1 MSAQREPNRTR
12 RAALSALAGACFA
25 PLGAAAQSPSA
36 GAYPD
41 RPVRMVVPFSVGG
54 GTDVVARIVAR
65 SLSERLGQPVVV
77 DNRAGAGSTLGTG
90 AVAKSAPDGHTLLFA
105 SASHAFS
112 PTVYRKLAYSQ
123 DDFAAIAVV
132 NTTPLMLVAHPSV
145 PAKDLQAF
153 VALLKANPGRFNF
166 GSSGK
171 GTTLH
176 MAAELFNTMAGVSA
190 VHVPYKGEAP
200 AMTDLLGGQVQYMVN
215 QASSVVSHVRSGR
228 LVGLG
233 VTTPRRLATITEVPT
248 IAEAGVPGF
257 AAYGWNVILAPR
269 DTPRDV
275 VALLNRQINAVIA
288 SRDVKERFD
297 ELGLAVLDPTTPESA
312 TAFVAAETAKWAP
325 IIRAAGVQED

>member
-1 MSAQREPNRTR
+1 MRGLLKSIW
-12 RAALSALAGACFA
+12 
-25 PLGAAAQSPSA
+25 AAATLIAAVTPAWAQ

-41 RPVRMVVPFSVGG
+41 KPIRLVVPFSVGG
-54 GTDVVARIVAR
+54 GTDVVARVVAKA
-65 SLSERLGQPVVV
+65 LSDRLGQPIIVE
-77 DNRAGAGSTLGTG
+77 NRAGAGSTIGTG
-90 AVAKSAPDGHTLLFA
+90 QVAKSAADGYTLLFA

-132 NTTPLMLVAHPSV
+132 NTTPLLLAAHPSV
-145 PAKDLQAF
+145 PAKNLREF
-153 VALLKANPGRFNF
+153 LALLKANPGKFNY

-176 MAAELFNTMAGVSA
+176 MAAELFNTMAGVDV

-200 AMTDLLGGQVQYMVN
+200 AMTDLLGGQIAFMVN
-215 QASSVVSHVRSGR
+215 QASSVVPLIKSGK
-228 LVGLG
+228 LNGLG
-233 VTTPRRLATITEVPT
+233 VTTPKRLATAPEIPT

-257 AAYGWNVILAPR
+257 AAYGWNVILAPKG
-269 DTPRDV
+269 TPREV
-275 VALLNRQINAVIA
+275 ITLLNRQINAVIA
-288 SRDVKERFD
+288 SPEVKAKFD
-297 ELGLAVLDPTTPESA
+297 ELGLDVLDPTTPDSA

>member
-1 MSAQREPNRTR
+1 MEPNHGR
-12 RAALSALAGACFA
+12 RAALSALST
-25 PLGAAAQSPSA
+25 LGLLPIAAAAQSAS
-36 GAYPD
+36 GSAYPD
-41 RPVRMVVPFSVGG
+41 RPIRLVVPFSVGG
-54 GTDVVARIVAR
+54 GTDVVARIVAK
-65 SLSERLGQPVVV
+65 SLSDRIGQPVVV
-77 DNRAGAGSTLGTG
+77 ENRAGAGSTLGTG
-90 AVAKSAPDGHTLLFA
+90 AVAKSAADGYTLLFA

-112 PTVYRKLAYSQ
+112 PTVYRKLPYSQ
-123 DDFAAIAVV
+123 EDFAAIAVV

-145 PAKDLQAF
+145 PAKDLKTF
-153 VALLKANPGRFNF
+153 VSLLKASPGKYNF

-215 QASSVVSHVRSGR
+215 QASSVVAHVRSGR

-233 VTTPRRLATITEVPT
+233 VTTPKRLATIAEVPT

-269 DTPRDV
+269 EAPREV

-288 SRDVKERFD
+288 SREVRERFD
-297 ELGLAVLDPTTPESA
+297 ELGLAVLDPSTPDSA

>member
-1 MSAQREPNRTR
+1 MEPDQGR
-12 RAALSALAGACFA
+12 RAALSALGLLGLAPIGA
-25 PLGAAAQSPSA
+25 LAQSA
-36 GAYPD
+36 AGGAYPD
-41 RPVRMVVPFSVGG
+41 RPVRLIVPFSVGG

-65 SLSERLGQPVVV
+65 SLSDRIGQPVVV
-77 DNRAGAGSTLGTG
+77 ENRAGAGSTLGTG
-90 AVAKSAPDGHTLLFA
+90 AVAKSAADGYTLLFA

-112 PTVYRKLAYSQ
+112 PTVYRKLSYSQ

-145 PAKDLQAF
+145 PAKDLRAF
-153 VALLKANPGRFNF
+153 VALLKGSPGKYNF

-200 AMTDLLGGQVQYMVN
+200 AMTDLLGGQVHYMVN

-233 VTTPRRLATITEVPT
+233 VTTPKRLATVAEVPT

-269 DTPRDV
+269 DTPREV
-275 VALLNRQINAVIA
+275 IALLNRQVNAVIA
-288 SRDVKERFD
+288 SREVKERFD
-297 ELGLAVLDPTTPESA
+297 ELGLAVLDPSTPDSA
-312 TAFVAAETAKWAP
+312 AAFVSAETAKWAP

>member
-1 MSAQREPNRTR
+1 MRGLLKSIW
-12 RAALSALAGACFA
+12 
-25 PLGAAAQSPSA
+25 AAATLLVAITPAWAQ

-41 RPVRMVVPFSVGG
+41 KPIRLVVPFSVGG
-54 GTDVVARIVAR
+54 GTDVVARVVAKA
-65 SLSERLGQPVVV
+65 LSDRLGQPIIVE
-77 DNRAGAGSTLGTG
+77 NRAGAGSTIGTG
-90 AVAKSAPDGHTLLFA
+90 QVAKSAADGYTLLFA

-132 NTTPLMLVAHPSV
+132 NTTPLLLAAHPSV
-145 PAKDLQAF
+145 PAKNLREF
-153 VALLKANPGRFNF
+153 LALLKANPGKYNY

-176 MAAELFNTMAGVSA
+176 MAAELFNTMAGVDV

-200 AMTDLLGGQVQYMVN
+200 AMTDLLGGQIAFMVN
-215 QASSVVSHVRSGR
+215 QASSVVPLIKSGK
-228 LVGLG
+228 LNGLG
-233 VTTPRRLATITEVPT
+233 VTTPKRLATAPEIPT

-257 AAYGWNVILAPR
+257 AAYGWNVILAPKG
-269 DTPRDV
+269 TPREV
-275 VALLNRQINAVIA
+275 ITLLNRQINAVIA
-288 SRDVKERFD
+288 SPEVKAKFD
-297 ELGLAVLDPTTPESA
+297 ELGLDVLDPTTPDSA